1 MVDDKANNLFE
12 KYLERVDP
20 EIRNEV
26 SLNIDIANR
35 IYDLIKKKG
44 MTQREFAALMGKRES
59 EVSRWLSGTRGFTTN
74 TLAKISAVLGEPV
87 VKVPE
92 ASEQSM
98 VSYSTFLY
106 VCPADVR
113 DVKYTFKT
121 EKRSGKYEYKN

>member
-1 MVDDKANNLFE
+1 MVDNKANNLFE

-20 EIRNEV
+20 QIRNEV

-113 DVKYTFKT
+113 DLKNVQGSMNIKINGYV
-121 EKRSGKYEYKN
+121 GK

>member
-98 VSYSTFLY
+98 VSYSAFLY
-106 VCPADVR
+106 VCPADAR
-113 DVKYTFKT
+113 DGKYTFKA
-121 EKRSGKYEYKN
+121 EKRSGKYECKN

>member
-1 MVDDKANNLFE
+1 MVDIKANNLFE

>member
-1 MVDDKANNLFE
+1 MVYDKANNLFE

-26 SLNIDIANR
+26 NLNIDIANR

-113 DVKYTFKT
+113 DVT

>member
-20 EIRNEV
+20 QIRNEV

-98 VSYSTFLY
+98 VSYSAFLY
-106 VCPADVR
+106 VCPVDAR
-113 DVKYTFKT
+113 DGKYTFKA

>member
-98 VSYSTFLY
+98 VSYSAFLY
-106 VCPADVR
+106 VCPADAR